1 MFFQFQVSIYVLS
14 HPDMAT
20 SVFNQILVVM
30 TFFDTMYLVTSVA
43 EFSFVESFHITSET
57 YDALFVY
64 FLYPMHNVT
73 LCCSVFSHVVL
84 AFERYLAVCHPQLVY
99 TQPRRSLAPPTN
111 GHAKSKSRVHNRARS
126 QANAQVTKK
135 VKKLRAILLFQK

>member
-1 MFFQFQVSIYVLS
+1 MLS
-14 HPDMAT
+14 HPEMAS

-30 TFFDTMYLVTSVA
+30 TFFDTVYLITSVA
-43 EFSFVESFHITSET
+43 EFAFVESFHITSET

-73 LCCSVFSHVVL
+73 LCCSVYSHVVL

-99 TQPRRSLAPPTN
+99 TQPRRSLAAN
-111 GHAKSKSRVHNRARS
+111 SGHGVSAGQSRAHNRARS

-135 VKKLRAILLFQK
+135 VGGHLH